1 MTKQEVKDII
11 TTKAAAHGFKTEESS
26 FSELPQIARTMESY
40 IGFQIFVTPNHD
52 KTDYEK
58 KIYCMD
64 VEVKASVC
72 HMNPNST
79 PEELLE
85 ASEEIKRG
93 ALLAKELQ
101 EMHLSYIHE
110 I

>member
-1 MTKQEVKDII
+1 MTLQEVKDII
-11 TTKAAAHGFKTEESS
+11 TTKAAAYGFKTKEES
-26 FSELPQIARTMESY
+26 FSAMPQIERTNESY
-40 IGFQIFVTPNHD
+40 INIRFFTETNYE
-52 KTDYEK
+52 KTDFGNG
-58 KIYCMD
+58 IYCLD
-64 VEVKASVC
+64 VEVNASVC
-72 HMNPNST
+72 RMNPNST